1 MSKYLFRVFNVGR
14 SLYPGYL
21 YIGKREKKC
30 GLEQCTYRKI
40 HNSCRIM

>member
-21 YIGKREKKC
+21 YIGKREKKVWTRTMH
-30 GLEQCTYRKI
+30 LQK
-40 HNSCRIM
+40 NS